1 MPKILLCLCGLTP
14 QVVTETLYALA
25 VDQDPAWFPDEV
37 HVITTESGRLLVE
50 EKLLHPSQGRFYQ
63 LYSEYKI
70 PGPKFDAQTIHVIAD
85 EDRPMYDIRSQADN
99 SRLADGI
106 LHIVRSFCEKPDTL
120 VHASLAGGRKTM
132 SFYLGMA
139 MQLFAKDSDQ
149 LSHVLVRP
157 PFENHPDF
165 FYPPKIPREYTVF
178 DPASGQPYTVSSA
191 QATIEL
197 AMIPFVRLKD
207 FAAWDEKE
215 MGFSEHVA
223 SVQQI
228 LHKSCASS
236 TISFDPGTLELW
248 VGNQYVALT
257 PTEAALYQ
265 LLVRTKLDCA
275 QESCVDCAR
284 CYIDPFELDTA
295 FIQDFLFQYWGQWSE
310 RAEGLSIQDKNGH
323 ELKKWF
329 LQHRSRINRK
339 LQPIDPMDRAKIVSV
354 GGYGQKRY
362 GIATD
367 RTLLSI
373 GQLT

>member
-1 MPKILLCLCGLTP
+1 MRKVLLSLCGLTP
-14 QVVTETLYALA
+14 QVITETLYALT
-25 VDQDPAWFPDEV
+25 VDQDPAWFPDEI

-63 LYSEYKI
+63 LCSEYKI

-99 SRLADGI
+99 SHLADGI
-106 LHIVRSFCEKPDTL
+106 LHIVRSLCKGPDTL
-120 VHASLAGGRKTM
+120 IHASLAGGRKTM

-178 DPASGQPYTVSSA
+178 DPASGKPYTVSSA

-207 FAAWDEKE
+207 FTTWEEKK

-228 LHKSCASS
+228 LQKSCTSP
-236 TISFDPGTLELW
+236 TLSFDPGNLELW
-248 VGNQYVALT
+248 VDNKYVTLT

-265 LLVRTKLDCA
+265 LLLRAK
-275 QESCVDCAR
+275 QDCAR
-284 CYIDPFELDTA
+284 KSCADCIQCYIDPFELNTA
-295 FIQDFLFQYWGQWSE
+295 FIQNFLSQYWGHWSE
-310 RAEGLSIQDKNGH
+310 KAGGLQIQNKNGL
-323 ELKKWF
+323 ELKNWF
-329 LQHRSRINRK
+329 LQHRSRINKK
-339 LQPIDPMDRAKIVSV
+339 LQPIDPMGLAKIISV

-362 GIATD
+362 GIAAD
-367 RTLLSI
+367 KILLS
-373 GQLT
+373 TR